1 MLHPTHQL
9 CCRPYATVPTFAQ
22 YQRNYE
28 SSPFTMLLFCYSK
41 YIRTNAGPIQ
51 NPRLCITY
59 DSKFDMQTYIYHWEI
74 YYKVVATGS
83 YTGISDIIEYLE
95 QLLPSSGYVVCPG
108 LKEYPEQVRFK
119 TKHLVEFGSPF
130 PRLISDQCSMWHI
143 PNLAQQHNESQL
155 CINCSMT

>member
-1 MLHPTHQL
+1 MCCTPLTNCAVDPMLQ
-9 CCRPYATVPTFAQ
+9 
-22 YQRNYE
+22 
-28 SSPFTMLLFCYSK
+28 SPPLPSINVIMNLLHLPLAILLLFCYSK

-108 LKEYPEQVRFK
+108 LKEYPEQVRFR
-119 TKHLVEFGSPF
+119 TKHRERWGFIGATPTELERIQSY
-130 PRLISDQCSMWHI
+130 C
-143 PNLAQQHNESQL
+143 
-155 CINCSMT
+155 